1 MKLVLD
7 ETRFTD
13 TNLQKHYPAHV
24 AKDWISYYLDL
35 SEESLEP
42 MSKEEY
48 DAEGDRLSKV
58 KVTTSDYDKAGRY
71 VGFVTEDGRII
82 KIDKL
87 YNEAVVY
94 ISKSPNNSNTISLY
108 GISPSGLEARY
119 ERLKKAGYLRDITVD
134 DDKYNV

>member
-13 TNLQKHYPAHV
+13 VNLQKHYSNHV

-35 SEESLEP
+35 SGELLDP
-42 MSKEEY
+42 MSEEEY
-48 DAEGDRLSKV
+48 NAEGDRLSKV

-71 VGFVTEDGRII
+71 VGFVAKDGRVI

-94 ISKSPNNSNTISLY
+94 ISKSPSNSNTISLY
-108 GISPSGLEARY
+108 GISPSGLKSRY
-119 ERLKKAGYLRDITVD
+119 ERLKKAGYLRDITAD